1 LRTKVREELKKIAS
15 WQPGSAELEEFNRRA
30 RSQLTQSRRGLAKF
44 VNSPPRFGFRMASS
58 AWMHQ
63 LYQLNQTPGFRKSVT
78 LKAEM
83 AEVEKQL
90 ARKENIWTGYL
101 AKWKLTDVEPWAL
114 GSKPNPTLIQKD
126 QAERQVRVQAELDRL
141 KEKYGTQD
149 AQQAIGRYKTEYDKG
164 TLEIER
170 ETAKA
175 TPPKFVDHPPMTL
188 DEQLDYSVSKLAGGV
203 PLVASTFDSMTS
215 ATTGIALR
223 LDGVPKERL
232 FAMALLPALMTRV
245 GVIENGKP
253 VSFEQM
259 SERLK
264 NEVLSLNATI
274 DNNPMTGRVEL
285 VVRGSGNDAAESQKA
300 LEWMKLVMYSPDWRP
315 ENLARIRDVVDQ
327 SLAALRRGMQRPEEL
342 WVNGPAN
349 AMWRQDSPLIV
360 LAQSFMTQAHEALRL
375 RWMLKDGTPEARA
388 AVSEYLEELAGTQG
402 PREDRLQL
410 LVRIQAGNDE
420 RARKLPDA
428 ARALAVEAAKDLAAA
443 LSDLPDDSL
452 AADWSYLCRRM
463 RGDLAIGP
471 EKALGMIDE
480 VRHQVLRT
488 AGARMFVISSA
499 GTRKVL
505 EPGIRDVAGRLD
517 GAPFVKA
524 NYGTGRVVADRLRA
538 RDASAANPVY
548 VGLLNPNSQG
558 GVFLH
563 SAPQTSYRDTDREK
577 LLNLL
582 ASNLYGGAGAHG
594 IFMKTWGAGLAYS
607 NGIRVRPTSGR
618 INYYAERTPE
628 LPQTLKFVIGE
639 LSRAPKPTEALI
651 EYAVAGSFS
660 DVRSASPYE
669 TRGESMAEDLADGL
683 TPDVVRRFRQSLLD
697 LRKTPNLAEV
707 LHERMNKVYGSVLP
721 GLNGKTSE
729 VKGGVFLVIGP
740 EKQFAAW
747 EEYLKSVEGP
757 STKLYRLYPR
767 DFWITAE

>member
-1 LRTKVREELKKIAS
+1 
-15 WQPGSAELEEFNRRA
+15 
-30 RSQLTQSRRGLAKF
+30 
-44 VNSPPRFGFRMASS
+44 
-58 AWMHQ
+58 
-63 LYQLNQTPGFRKSVT
+63 
-78 LKAEM
+78 
-83 AEVEKQL
+83 
-90 ARKENIWTGYL
+90 
-101 AKWKLTDVEPWAL
+101 
-114 GSKPNPTLIQKD
+114 
-126 QAERQVRVQAELDRL
+126 
-141 KEKYGTQD
+141 
-149 AQQAIGRYKTEYDKG
+149 
-164 TLEIER
+164 
-170 ETAKA
+170 
-175 TPPKFVDHPPMTL
+175 
-188 DEQLDYSVSKLAGGV
+188 
-203 PLVASTFDSMTS
+203 
-215 ATTGIALR
+215 
-223 LDGVPKERL
+223 
-232 FAMALLPALMTRV
+232 
-245 GVIENGKP
+245 
-253 VSFEQM
+253 
-259 SERLK
+259 
-264 NEVLSLNATI
+264 
-274 DNNPMTGRVEL
+274 
-285 VVRGSGNDAAESQKA
+285 
-300 LEWMKLVMYSPDWRP
+300 
-315 ENLARIRDVVDQ
+315 
-327 SLAALRRGMQRPEEL
+327 
-342 WVNGPAN
+342 
-349 AMWRQDSPLIV
+349 
-360 LAQSFMTQAHEALRL
+360 
-375 RWMLKDGTPEARA
+375 
-388 AVSEYLEELAGTQG
+388 
-402 PREDRLQL
+402 
-410 LVRIQAGNDE
+410 
-420 RARKLPDA
+420 
-428 ARALAVEAAKDLAAA
+428 
-443 LSDLPDDSL
+443 
-452 AADWSYLCRRM
+452 
-463 RGDLAIGP
+463 
-471 EKALGMIDE
+471 
-480 VRHQVLRT
+480 
-488 AGARMFVISSA
+488 
-499 GTRKVL
+499 
-505 EPGIRDVAGRLD
+505 
-517 GAPFVKA
+517 
-524 NYGTGRVVADRLRA
+524 
-538 RDASAANPVY
+538 VY